1 MNDDFRNSSIDLE
14 LQVRL
19 MNLVMGEASDFERDQ
34 LQALMEQRPELAAY
48 CEHVEHLHGLLNEAA
63 IGDLDQ
69 FSKGEQISKGDKL
82 TDGDESSRECAED
95 EDSPSSWQLSSDR
108 RIQLLAVLDGAQLAT
123 NNEKVCLSNKK
134 PWWSISPRR
143 AAEFSVVI
151 ACLFVAI
158 GLLRPSVQTS
168 QQTPVVL
175 SRKYFDSTGA
185 TNWSFNP
192 ATVQRGSN
200 AMPADGTF
208 YGEYFNAPSQE
219 FESLYRS
226 SVTKPSSGSP
236 LGGIPSD
243 SFAVQETVVSPKP
256 SVLFFDQTTA
266 LPDIDQRFS
275 TSNRGREKFL
285 AEGKSASPSN
295 QSGPVA
301 SGPVASGKT
310 SGGAGPSSQNI
321 GSQVLAERELVEL
334 RKSTTL
340 DALSVTNEPLAD
352 LPAVKLES
360 KDQVVD
366 FLAVGEGGST
376 NETGVQLNN
385 FSKRFSI
392 QSNGIDAT
400 EKSVQETARPQ
411 GDSSAG
417 DVTMLGR
424 IAAGQADDWSKPSQ
438 EAQELERIKALA
450 DEPGRVNINTLGD
463 VAMLGAIADEV
474 KSKSNQQAE
483 GLERSKALA
492 DLGTR
497 VDSNRSEVFFDRTAG
512 SESNRGGKP
521 GAKADGEARDR
532 FSASP
537 STGKS
542 AEQSDFMAWM
552 DAGLPLTITP
562 DAIAAQDKNP
572 RLPAAEDDGA
582 QTIVGLAPGA
592 TSNNPFPFTTNLDA
606 VFDKSN
612 TIGAA
617 PFGGVAGAFKAPATS
632 APAPSAALGFNS
644 IHDFERPQVYQLQDE
659 RKAQNQVLGR
669 ASEFERFS
677 KEQPLKQ
684 QSGGE
689 SSSLSNYSILEDA
702 FKRREKGLVDALRGV
717 EEAPV
722 VSPDAQT
729 WKALSNRRKER
740 YGQVVP
746 NTNYFAESAIE
757 ALAAHDEKIDPSDSP
772 VDFMSPSTELQAK
785 SVESLEEFIV
795 PSDASG
801 LPAEPRSGE
810 SMGKAISPERL
821 FSSRGSQVQ
830 QRGGEALSKGKS
842 DAKEETVAEKLAK
855 KSYLEASKD
864 SAPEVDVEFD
874 YADATLSG
882 EFVPAK
888 EPPAAFKLHRPANDE
903 LSASSAATSTFSL
916 HVSDVSFKLAQAAL
930 QQGQMP
936 DASKIRIEEFVN
948 ALDYRDPL
956 PDRQEK
962 VSCTLE
968 QAVHPFLMQRNLL
981 RISMRTATAGRTQS
995 TPLRLTILLDN
1006 SGSMERPDRRQA
1018 VLRAFQTLTQQLTDK
1033 DQVTLISFAN
1043 TPRLLADKVAGNQGE
1058 SLLQLVESLPSEG
1071 GTNIESALMLAREK
1085 ALEQRLDAAQNRI
1098 VLMTDGAV
1106 NLGDAD
1112 PTSLSKLVV
1121 QLRES
1126 GIAFDAAGICSQDLN
1141 DEVLESLTRQGD
1153 GRYYLLDSPES
1164 IGEDFAAQ
1172 IAGALRP
1179 SAKNVKVQVEFNPQR
1194 VGKYKLLGFEK
1205 HRLNQEDFRNDSVDA
1220 AELAAAEAGVAV
1232 YQIQPI
1238 PGGSGDIGSVSVR
1251 FRDIATGQMIERRW
1265 PIVYGACTNRFD
1277 TASPTIRLAGTAA
1290 MLATKF
1296 AGGAQADQV
1305 DLAQLKNF
1313 IAALPEALASQQ
1325 RTQQLRTMIDQA
1337 RQIAGE

>member
-69 FSKGEQISKGDKL
+69 FSKGEKL
-82 TDGDESSRECAED
+82 TEGDEASRECSED
-95 EDSPSSWQLSSDR
+95 EDSQPTWQLPADR
-108 RIQLLAVLDGAQLAT
+108 RIQLLAVIDGTQT
-123 NNEKVCLSNKK
+123 SGNDEKVCLDNKK

-143 AAEFSVVI
+143 VAEFSVVV

-158 GLLRPSVQTS
+158 GLLRPSVQS
-168 QQTPVVL
+168 SRQAPIVL
-175 SRKYFDSTGA
+175 GRKEFDSSVS

-192 ATVQRGSN
+192 ATAQGGRFV
-200 AMPADGTF
+200 MPADGAE
-208 YGEYFNAPSQE
+208 YGEYSKAPNAYYSKDDVA
-219 FESLYRS
+219 YRS
-226 SVTKPSSGSP
+226 SGSTPASGYP
-236 LGGIPSD
+236 LGGVPSN

-256 SVLFFDQTTA
+256 SIRFDDSRAA
-266 LPDIDQRFS
+266 LPDINQNFS
-275 TSNRGREKFL
+275 TTNRGREMFL
-285 AEGKSASPSN
+285 DEGKPASPSN
-295 QSGPVA
+295 A

-310 SGGAGPSSQNI
+310 SGGAGASSDDFGLQALAEHEGEDFRRANGQNFE
-321 GSQVLAERELVEL
+321 SQVQAERELVEL

-352 LPAVKLES
+352 LPAVQLELKS
-360 KDQVVD
+360 QVD
-366 FLAVGEGGST
+366 DLAVGEVRSK
-376 NETGVQLNN
+376 NEAGTQLYD
-385 FSKRFSI
+385 FSKGFGF
-392 QSNGIDAT
+392 QSQGIDAT
-400 EKSVQETARPQ
+400 EKSVQANDGLQRDKST
-411 GDSSAG
+411 G

-424 IAAGQADDWSKPSQ
+424 IAAGQTDN
-438 EAQELERIKALA
+438 
-450 DEPGRVNINTLGD
+450 GRSN
-463 VAMLGAIADEV
+463 
-474 KSKSNQQAE
+474 SNQE
-483 GLERSKALA
+483 VRGLERSKALA
-492 DLGTR
+492 DLGAR
-497 VDSNRSEVFFDRTAG
+497 VDPNGSEVFFDRTAG

-521 GAKADGEARDR
+521 GDKADGETKDR
-532 FSASP
+532 ILSRSP
-537 STGKS
+537 SAGES
-542 AEQSDFMAWM
+542 VEQSDFMARL
-552 DAGLPLTITP
+552 DLVLPLAITP
-562 DAIAAQDKNP
+562 DAAAVVQDKNP
-572 RLPAAEDDGA
+572 RLPAAEDDGSR
-582 QTIVGLAPGA
+582 TIVGLSPGA
-592 TSNNPFPFTTNLDA
+592 TAGNPTTYPDVVFNNRI
-606 VFDKSN
+606 

-617 PFGGVAGAFKAPATS
+617 PFGGVAPRFKAPATGE
-632 APAPSAALGFNS
+632 PAPSTALGLNLN
-644 IHDFERPQVYQLQDE
+644 HDFERHQVYQLEGE
-659 RKAQNQVLGR
+659 RKAQNQLFGW
-669 ASEFERFS
+669 ADQSERFGN
-677 KEQPLKQ
+677 EQSLKQ
-684 QSGGE
+684 QSGVE
-689 SSSLSNYSILEDA
+689 TSSI
-702 FKRREKGLVDALRGV
+702 VDAIRGV
-717 EEAPV
+717 DGAAVPIVSATPPV
-722 VSPDAQT
+722 ASPDAKT
-729 WKALSNRRKER
+729 WKAMSDRREER
-740 YGQVVP
+740 YGQVAP
-746 NTNYFAESAIE
+746 NTHYFAAPAIE
-757 ALAAHDEKIDPSDSP
+757 P
-772 VDFMSPSTELQAK
+772 QAK
-785 SVESLEEFIV
+785 SVESLEEFTV

-801 LPAEPRSGE
+801 SPAEPQLGE
-810 SMGKAISPERL
+810 SVGKAISPERRHL
-821 FSSRGSQVQ
+821 SAGTQVQ
-830 QRGGEALSKGKS
+830 PRRAESLSKGKT
-842 DAKEETVAEKLAK
+842 DAKEETVAENPAK
-855 KSYLEASKD
+855 RSFLEGGED
-864 SAPEVDVEFD
+864 SAPEVD
-874 YADATLSG
+874 ARGWRWNAR
-882 EFVPAK
+882 VPKTKVA
-888 EPPAAFKLHRPANDE
+888 ANDE

-948 ALDYRDPL
+948 AMDYRDPL

-1043 TPRLLADKVAGNQGE
+1043 TPRLLADKVPGNQGE

-1071 GTNIESALMLAREK
+1071 GTNIESALKLAREK

-1179 SAKNVKVQVEFNPQR
+1179 SAKNVKVQVEFNPER

-1251 FRDIATGQMIERRW
+1251 FRDMATGQMIERRW
-1265 PIVYGACTNRFD
+1265 PIVYDACTNRFD

-1290 MLATKF
+1290 MLAAKF
-1296 AGGAQADQV
+1296 AGGPQADQV

-1313 IAALPEALASQQ
+1313 IAALPEALASQP
-1325 RTQQLRTMIDQA
+1325 RTQQLRAMIDQA

>member
-69 FSKGEQISKGDKL
+69 FSKGEKL
-82 TDGDESSRECAED
+82 TEGDEASAECSED
-95 EDSPSSWQLSSDR
+95 EDSQPTWQLSADR
-108 RIQLLAVLDGAQLAT
+108 RSQLLAVLDGTQANA
-123 NNEKVCLSNKK
+123 NDEKVCLDNKK

-143 AAEFSVVI
+143 LAEFSVVI

-168 QQTPVVL
+168 KQAPIVL
-175 SRKYFDSTGA
+175 SRKYFDSTGS

-192 ATVQRGSN
+192 NTITFQG
-200 AMPADGTF
+200 GT
-208 YGEYFNAPSQE
+208 SQE
-219 FESLYRS
+219 FKVLEPLDLSTSPS
-226 SVTKPSSGSP
+226 SVSP

-243 SFAVQETVVSPKP
+243 SLSVQETVQGMR
-256 SVLFFDQTTA
+256 FDAPDFNPNSSTTY
-266 LPDIDQRFS
+266 
-275 TSNRGREKFL
+275 RGREMFL
-285 AEGKSASPSN
+285 AEGKPASPSN
-295 QSGPVA
+295 A

-310 SGGAGPSSQNI
+310 SGGAGASSDDFGLQA
-321 GSQVLAERELVEL
+321 LAEHELVEL

-340 DALSVTNEPLAD
+340 DALSIENEPVAD
-352 LPAVKLES
+352 LPAVQLES
-360 KDQVVD
+360 KSQVD
-366 FLAVGEGGST
+366 DLANGEVRSK
-376 NETGVQLNN
+376 NEAGAQLNG
-385 FSKRFSI
+385 FSKGFGF
-392 QSNGIDAT
+392 QSKGIDAT
-400 EKSVQETARPQ
+400 EKSVQAADGRQ

-417 DVTMLGR
+417 DATTMLSR
-424 IAAGQADDWSKPSQ
+424 IAAGQADDWSKPNQ
-438 EAQELERIKALA
+438 EAQELARSKALA
-450 DEPGRVNINTLGD
+450 DEPGRVNINTLED
-463 VAMLGAIADEV
+463 VTMLGRMFAAGQTDNGRT
-474 KSKSNQQAE
+474 KSNQEAE

-492 DLGTR
+492 DLGAR
-497 VDSNRSEVFFDRTAG
+497 VDSNRSEDFFDRTAG

-521 GAKADGEARDR
+521 GDKADGETKDR
-532 FSASP
+532 ILSRSP
-537 STGKS
+537 SDGES
-542 AEQSDFMAWM
+542 VEQSDFMARL
-552 DAGLPLTITP
+552 DLVLPLAITP
-562 DAIAAQDKNP
+562 DAAAVVQDKNP
-572 RLPAAEDDGA
+572 RLPAAEDDGSR
-582 QTIVGLAPGA
+582 TIVGLSPGA
-592 TSNNPFPFTTNLDA
+592 TAGNPTTYPDVVFNN
-606 VFDKSN
+606 SI

-617 PFGGVAGAFKAPATS
+617 PFGGVAPRFKAPATGE
-632 APAPSAALGFNS
+632 PAPSTALGLNLN
-644 IHDFERPQVYQLQDE
+644 HDFERHQVYQLEGE
-659 RKAQNQVLGR
+659 RKAQNQLFGW
-669 ASEFERFS
+669 ADQSERFGN
-677 KEQPLKQ
+677 EQSLKQ
-684 QSGGE
+684 QSGVE
-689 SSSLSNYSILEDA
+689 TSSI
-702 FKRREKGLVDALRGV
+702 VDAIRGV
-717 EEAPV
+717 DGAAVPIVSATPPV
-722 VSPDAQT
+722 ASPDAKT
-729 WKALSNRRKER
+729 WKAMSDRREER
-740 YGQVVP
+740 YGQVAP
-746 NTNYFAESAIE
+746 NTHYFAAPAIE
-757 ALAAHDEKIDPSDSP
+757 P
-772 VDFMSPSTELQAK
+772 QAK
-785 SVESLEEFIV
+785 SVESLEEFTV
-795 PSDASG
+795 PSDSSG
-801 LPAEPRSGE
+801 SPAERRSGE
-810 SMGKAISPERL
+810 SVGKAISPERL
-821 FSSRGSQVQ
+821 FSSMGSQVQ
-830 QRGGEALSKGKS
+830 QRGGEVLSKGKS
-842 DAKEETVAEKLAK
+842 DAKEETVAETPAK
-855 KSYLEASKD
+855 RSFLEASKD
-864 SAPEVDVEFD
+864 SAPEVDARGWRWNARARKTKV
-874 YADATLSG
+874 A
-882 EFVPAK
+882 V
-888 EPPAAFKLHRPANDE
+888 NDE

-1043 TPRLLADKVAGNQGE
+1043 TPRLLADKVPGNQGE
-1058 SLLQLVESLPSEG
+1058 SLLQLIESLPSEG
-1071 GTNIESALMLAREK
+1071 GTNIESALKLAREK

-1112 PTSLSKLVV
+1112 PASLSKLVV

-1179 SAKNVKVQVEFNPQR
+1179 SAKNVKVQVEFNPER

-1220 AELAAAEAGVAV
+1220 AELSAAEAGVAV

-1251 FRDIATGQMIERRW
+1251 FRDMATGQMIERRW
-1265 PIVYGACTNRFD
+1265 PIVYDACTNRFD
-1277 TASPTIRLAGTAA
+1277 TASPTVRLAGTAA

-1296 AGGAQADQV
+1296 SGGPQADSV

-1313 IAALPEALASQQ
+1313 IAALPEALASQP